1 MIRPIIHR
9 QLTRGDLA
17 CLVDEIARMDVSEGR
32 EADQAL
38 QAGAVDT
45 VLDSPAALEA
55 VLGRGGA
62 PAPPPPTLLWYIPI
76 RAQLPPRGGCRPP
89 APLPLTL
96 LWYIPIRAQLRHR
109 GVSDILLA
117 DYAATL
123 PVVFAASQSQRAIA
137 QGVNG
142 MEEWWRYVSGLPS
155 GTVAQAEAAAD
166 SAALALWWSGCFP
179 EWVERGGNGHGMVR
193 AYVTFAGR
201 MLALA
206 ADLLEASAPEE
217 AALCA
222 RAAEA
227 RIELHAALAEARV
240 DYIGEETHSSESRLN
255 RFLRR
260 LADN

>member
-9 QLTRGDLA
+9 QLTRGSLA
-17 CLVDEIARMDVSEGR
+17 FRAEETTRMNIPKGR
-32 EADQAL
+32 EADRPF

-62 PAPPPPTLLWYIPI
+62 PAP
-76 RAQLPPRGGCRPP
+76 
-89 APLPLTL
+89 LPLTL
-96 LWYIPIRAQLRHR
+96 LWYVPIRAQLRVR
-109 GVSDILLA
+109 GVTDILLA

-123 PVVFAASQSQRAIA
+123 PVVFATSHSRTAIA
-137 QGVNG
+137 QGEDG
-142 MEEWWRYVSGLPS
+142 MTEWWRFVAALPQ

-166 SAALALWWSGCFP
+166 AAGLALWWAGCFP
-179 EWVERGGNGHGMVR
+179 EWVERGGSGRGMVR

-206 ADLLEASAPEE
+206 PALLGSSGPEE
-217 AALCA
+217 AALFA

-227 RIELHAALAEARV
+227 RTELHAALIEARV
-240 DYIGEETHSSESRLN
+240 DYIGDDPHSSESRLN

-260 LADN
+260 LADNN

>member
-17 CLVDEIARMDVSEGR
+17 CLVDEIARLDVSEGR

-62 PAPPPPTLLWYIPI
+62 PAP
-76 RAQLPPRGGCRPP
+76 
-89 APLPLTL
+89 LPLTL
-96 LWYIPIRAQLRHR
+96 LWYIPIRAQLRLR
-109 GVSDILLA
+109 GVTDILLA

-123 PVVFAASQSQRAIA
+123 PVVFATAQSHSAIA
-137 QGVNG
+137 RHEAG
-142 MEEWWRYVSGLPS
+142 MGEWWRFVAALPQ

-166 SAALALWWSGCFP
+166 AAALALWWAGCFP
-179 EWVERGGNGHGMVR
+179 EWVERGGAGGTVR

-206 ADLLEASAPEE
+206 ADLLETSQPEE

-227 RIELHAALAEARV
+227 RNELHAALIEARS
-240 DYIGEETHSSESRLN
+240 DYIGDDSHSSENRLN

-260 LADN
+260 LADND

>member
-1 MIRPIIHR
+1 MIRPLIHR

-32 EADQAL
+32 EADEAL

-62 PAPPPPTLLWYIPI
+62 PAP
-76 RAQLPPRGGCRPP
+76 
-89 APLPLTL
+89 LPLTL
-96 LWYIPIRAQLRHR
+96 LWYIPIRAELRTR
-109 GVSDILLA
+109 GVTDILLA

-123 PVVFAASQSQRAIA
+123 PVVFATSRSQQAIA
-137 QGVNG
+137 KGENG
-142 MEEWWRYVSGLPS
+142 MAEWWRYVAALPQ

-166 SAALALWWSGCFP
+166 AAAVALWWAGCFP
-179 EWVERGGNGHGMVR
+179 EWVERGGAGQGTVR

-217 AALCA
+217 ASLCA

-227 RIELHAALAEARV
+227 RIELHAALIEARV
-240 DYIGEETHSSESRLN
+240 EYIGDDPHSSESRLN

-260 LADN
+260 LEEN

>member
-17 CLVDEIARMDVSEGR
+17 CLVDEIARMDVCEGR

-62 PAPPPPTLLWYIPI
+62 PAP
-76 RAQLPPRGGCRPP
+76 
-89 APLPLTL
+89 LPLTL
-96 LWYIPIRAQLRHR
+96 LWYIPIRAQLRLR
-109 GVSDILLA
+109 GVTDILLA

-123 PVVFAASQSQRAIA
+123 PVVFATAHSHSAIRRHEA
-137 QGVNG
+137 G
-142 MEEWWRYVSGLPS
+142 MAEWWQFVAALPQ

-166 SAALALWWSGCFP
+166 AAALALWWAGCFP
-179 EWVERGGNGHGMVR
+179 EWVERGGSGGTVR

-206 ADLLEASAPEE
+206 ADLLETSQPEE

-227 RIELHAALAEARV
+227 RIELHAALIEARA
-240 DYIGEETHSSESRLN
+240 DYIGDDPHSSESRLN

-260 LADN
+260 LSENN

>member
-17 CLVDEIARMDVSEGR
+17 CLVEEIARMDVSEGR
-32 EADQAL
+32 EANEAL

-62 PAPPPPTLLWYIPI
+62 PAP
-76 RAQLPPRGGCRPP
+76 
-89 APLPLTL
+89 LPLTL
-96 LWYIPIRAQLRHR
+96 LWYIPVRAQLRAR
-109 GVSDILLA
+109 GVTDIVLA

-123 PVVFAASQSQRAIA
+123 PVVFASSQPQAAIA
-137 QGVNG
+137 RAENG
-142 MEEWWRYVSGLPS
+142 MAEWWRYVAALPQ

-166 SAALALWWSGCFP
+166 AAALALWWAGCFP
-179 EWVERGGNGHGMVR
+179 EFVERGGSGGMVR

-217 AALCA
+217 AALCI

-227 RIELHAALAEARV
+227 RTELHAALAEARV
-240 DYIGEETHSSESRLN
+240 EYIGDDPHSSESRLN

-260 LADN
+260 LADDN

>member
-9 QLTRGDLA
+9 KLTRGDLA
-17 CLVDEIARMDVSEGR
+17 CLVHEIARMDVSEGR

-62 PAPPPPTLLWYIPI
+62 PAP
-76 RAQLPPRGGCRPP
+76 
-89 APLPLTL
+89 LPLTL
-96 LWYIPIRAQLRHR
+96 LWYIPIRAELRHR
-109 GVSDILLA
+109 GVTDILLA

-123 PVVFAASQSQRAIA
+123 PVVFAEAQSQRAIA
-137 QGVNG
+137 QGENG
-142 MEEWWRYVSGLPS
+142 MAEWWRYVSGLPH

-179 EWVERGGNGHGMVR
+179 EWVERGSSGGEGGGGMVR
-193 AYVTFAGR
+193 ASVTFAGR

-206 ADLLEASAPEE
+206 ADLLEAKAPEE
-217 AALCA
+217 AALFA

-227 RIELHAALAEARV
+227 RTELHAALAEARA
-240 DYIGEETHSSESRLN
+240 DYIGEDPHSSESRLK

>member
-1 MIRPIIHR
+1 MIRPIVHR

-17 CLVDEIARMDVSEGR
+17 CLVEEIARMDVTEGR

-62 PAPPPPTLLWYIPI
+62 PAP
-76 RAQLPPRGGCRPP
+76 
-89 APLPLTL
+89 LPLTL
-96 LWYIPIRAQLRHR
+96 LWYIPIRAQLRTR
-109 GVSDILLA
+109 GVTDILLA

-123 PVVFAASQSQRAIA
+123 PVVFATSHSQNRIA
-137 QGVNG
+137 QGENG
-142 MEEWWRYVSGLPS
+142 MAEWWRFVAALPQ

-166 SAALALWWSGCFP
+166 TAALALWWSGCFP
-179 EWVERGGNGHGMVR
+179 EWVERGGTGGGRGMVR

-201 MLALA
+201 MLGLA

-227 RIELHAALAEARV
+227 RTELHAALIEARA
-240 DYIGEETHSSESRLN
+240 DYIGEDPHSSESRLN

>member
-9 QLTRGDLA
+9 QLSRGDLA
-17 CLVDEIARMDVSEGR
+17 CLVDEIARLDVSQGR
-32 EADQAL
+32 EADEAL

-62 PAPPPPTLLWYIPI
+62 PAP
-76 RAQLPPRGGCRPP
+76 
-89 APLPLTL
+89 LPLTL
-96 LWYIPIRAQLRHR
+96 LWYIPIRAQLRTR
-109 GVSDILLA
+109 GVTDILLA

-123 PVVFAASQSQRAIA
+123 PVVFATSKSQQAIA
-137 QGVNG
+137 QGEDG
-142 MEEWWRYVSGLPS
+142 MAEWCRFVAALPQ

-166 SAALALWWSGCFP
+166 AAALALWWAGCFP
-179 EWVERGGNGHGMVR
+179 EWVERGGAGHGMVR

-217 AALCA
+217 ASLCA

-227 RIELHAALAEARV
+227 RTELHAALAEARV
-240 DYIGEETHSSESRLN
+240 DYLGDDPHSSESRLN

-260 LADN
+260 LSDN

>member
-62 PAPPPPTLLWYIPI
+62 PA
-76 RAQLPPRGGCRPP
+76 A
-89 APLPLTL
+89 LPLTL
-96 LWYIPIRAQLRHR
+96 LWYIPIRAQLRTH
-109 GVSDILLA
+109 GVTDILLA

-123 PVVFAASQSQRAIA
+123 PVVFATSQSQRAIA
-137 QGVNG
+137 RGEDG
-142 MEEWWRYVSGLPS
+142 MAEWWRFVAALPQ

-166 SAALALWWSGCFP
+166 AAALALWWSGCFP
-179 EWVERGGNGHGMVR
+179 EWVERGGAGHGMVR

-217 AALCA
+217 ASLCA

-227 RIELHAALAEARV
+227 RTELHAALAEARV
-240 DYIGEETHSSESRLN
+240 DYIGDEPHSSESRLN

-260 LADN
+260 LAQDN

>member
-1 MIRPIIHR
+1 MTGTKLASKVAVREGSMIRPIIHR

-38 QAGAVDT
+38 QAGESRT
-45 VLDSPAALEA
+45 VSTAPAALEA

-62 PAPPPPTLLWYIPI
+62 
-76 RAQLPPRGGCRPP
+76 P

-96 LWYIPIRAQLRHR
+96 LWYIPIRAQLRNR
-109 GVSDILLA
+109 GVTDILLA

-123 PVVFAASQSQRAIA
+123 PVVFATSQSQRAIA
-137 QGVNG
+137 RGEDG
-142 MEEWWRYVSGLPS
+142 MAEWWRFVAALPQ

-166 SAALALWWSGCFP
+166 AAALALWWSGCFP
-179 EWVERGGNGHGMVR
+179 EWVERGGAGHGMVR

-222 RAAEA
+222 CAAEA
-227 RIELHAALAEARV
+227 CTDLHAVLAEAGV
-240 DYIGEETHSSESRLN
+240 DYIGEEPHRSESRLN

-260 LADN
+260 LAQDN

>member
-1 MIRPIIHR
+1 LIRPIIHR

-17 CLVDEIARMDVSEGR
+17 CLVDEIARMDISEGR
-32 EADQAL
+32 QADEAL

-55 VLGRGGA
+55 VVGRGGA
-62 PAPPPPTLLWYIPI
+62 
-76 RAQLPPRGGCRPP
+76 P

-96 LWYIPIRAQLRHR
+96 LWYIPIRAQLRTR
-109 GVSDILLA
+109 GVTDILLA

-123 PVVFAASQSQRAIA
+123 PVVFATSRSLRVIA
-137 QGVNG
+137 QGENG
-142 MEEWWRYVSGLPS
+142 MSEWWRCVAALPQ

-166 SAALALWWSGCFP
+166 TAALALWWAGCFP
-179 EWVERGGNGHGMVR
+179 EWVERGGTGHGMVR

-206 ADLLEASAPEE
+206 ADLLESSAPEE
-217 AALCA
+217 ASLCA

-227 RIELHAALAEARV
+227 RTELHAALAEARV
-240 DYIGEETHSSESRLN
+240 DYLGEDTHSSESRLN
-255 RFLRR
+255 RFLKR
-260 LADN
+260 LSENN

>member
-1 MIRPIIHR
+1 MIKPIIHR

-17 CLVDEIARMDVSEGR
+17 LLVDEIARMDIAQGR
-32 EADQAL
+32 EAEQAL

-62 PAPPPPTLLWYIPI
+62 PAP
-76 RAQLPPRGGCRPP
+76 
-89 APLPLTL
+89 LPLTL

-109 GVSDILLA
+109 GVNDIVLA

-123 PVVFAASQSQRAIA
+123 PVVFVTQSK
-137 QGVNG
+137 GLGKGDNG
-142 MEEWWRYVSGLPS
+142 MEEWWRVVAALPT

-166 SAALALWWSGCFP
+166 AAALALWWSGCFP
-179 EWVERGGNGHGMVR
+179 EWVERGGSGGMVR

-217 AALCA
+217 ASLCA

-227 RIELHAALAEARV
+227 RAELHAALAEARG
-240 DYIGEETHSSESRLN
+240 DYIGEDPHSAESRLN
-255 RFLRR
+255 RFLKR
-260 LADN
+260 LGDD

>member
-17 CLVDEIARMDVSEGR
+17 CLVEEIARMDATEGR

-62 PAPPPPTLLWYIPI
+62 PAP
-76 RAQLPPRGGCRPP
+76 
-89 APLPLTL
+89 LPLTL
-96 LWYIPIRAQLRHR
+96 LWYIPIRAQLRTR
-109 GVSDILLA
+109 GVTDILLA

-123 PVVFAASQSQRAIA
+123 PVVFATSHSQNRIA
-137 QGVNG
+137 QGENG
-142 MEEWWRYVSGLPS
+142 MAEWWRFVAALPQ

-166 SAALALWWSGCFP
+166 TAALALWWSGCFP
-179 EWVERGGNGHGMVR
+179 EWVERGAPGGGRGMVR

-206 ADLLEASAPEE
+206 ADLLETSAPEE

-227 RIELHAALAEARV
+227 RTELHAALIEARA
-240 DYIGEETHSSESRLN
+240 DYIGEDPHSSESRLN

>member
-9 QLTRGDLA
+9 QLSRGDLVR
-17 CLVDEIARMDVSEGR
+17 LVDEIARMDVAEGR
-32 EADQAL
+32 EAEQAL
-38 QAGAVDT
+38 QSGAVDT

-62 PAPPPPTLLWYIPI
+62 PAP
-76 RAQLPPRGGCRPP
+76 
-89 APLPLTL
+89 LPLTL
-96 LWYIPIRAQLRHR
+96 LWYIPIRAQLRLR
-109 GVSDILLA
+109 GVTDILLA

-123 PVVFAASQSQRAIA
+123 PVVFATSHAGTAIA
-137 QGVNG
+137 QSEEG
-142 MEEWWRYVSGLPS
+142 MAEWWRFVSSLPR

-179 EWVERGGNGHGMVR
+179 EWVERGGSGRGMTR

-206 ADLLEASAPEE
+206 ADLLESSAPEE
-217 AALCA
+217 AALFI

-227 RIELHAALAEARV
+227 RSELHSALAEARGE
-240 DYIGEETHSSESRLN
+240 YIGDAPHSAESRLN
-255 RFLRR
+255 RFLKR
-260 LADN
+260 LGDN

>member
-1 MIRPIIHR
+1 MIRPLIHR

-32 EADQAL
+32 EADEAL

-62 PAPPPPTLLWYIPI
+62 PAP
-76 RAQLPPRGGCRPP
+76 
-89 APLPLTL
+89 LPLTL
-96 LWYIPIRAQLRHR
+96 LWYIPVRAQLRTR
-109 GVSDILLA
+109 GVTDILLA

-123 PVVFAASQSQRAIA
+123 PVVFATSRSQQGIA
-137 QGVNG
+137 KGENG
-142 MEEWWRYVSGLPS
+142 MAEWWRYVAALPR

-166 SAALALWWSGCFP
+166 AAAVALWWAGCFP
-179 EWVERGGNGHGMVR
+179 EWVERGGAGQGTVR

-217 AALCA
+217 ASLCA

-227 RIELHAALAEARV
+227 RIELHAALIEARV
-240 DYIGEETHSSESRLN
+240 EYIGDDPHSSENRLN